1 MGNRSKGT
9 AFLIVFSLLLSLF
22 LPTSYSAQK
31 ITAGASCKSLNKKV
45 DYKNKTYTCIKK
57 GNKLVW
63 SKGVAIKSAAP
74 APIPTPTPTPSVTP
88 SPTSSAAPAPTP
100 TPTPA
105 PTVVPTPTPVK
116 FKAWS
121 TEIDSKTLSD
131 QAQQNFL
138 DWARDRRGNQSN
150 HLQIVQENQ
159 HSSRV
164 SILKRADELGAQLF
178 GSYFLQGSIT
188 VIGAS
193 ESWTIQ
199 ELAKSGWDTKTCS
212 NPYMPGVALCLD
224 RAKRQGYV
232 VTSDSNYDPRN
243 PGSDGGALL
252 AHEYFHLA
260 QANIMKSTNGIP
272 TKSGDANSAK
282 DIPAWF
288 LEGTADFVGFSV
300 AALSQNASYWEG
312 RERMLSYAPPQES
325 INKNSIADYEIR
337 VCCGNDTPTYP
348 YNVGQVATEYIVAS
362 IGFQKMLDIWI
373 DFGATRNFEL
383 SFEKVTGISKSA
395 FYEKFDL
402 IRTKVGL
409 PAISWRLEGLV
420 NKKISN

>member
-1 MGNRSKGT
+1 MKKRSKGAVLSVIFT
-9 AFLIVFSLLLSLF
+9 LLLSLF
-22 LPTSYSAQK
+22 IPTSYSAQK
-31 ITAGASCKSLNKKV
+31 ITAGATCKGLNKKV

-63 SKGVAIKSAAP
+63 SKGVVIKSAAP
-74 APIPTPTPTPSVTP
+74 VPI
-88 SPTSSAAPAPTP
+88 PTSSAAPAPTP
-100 TPTPA
+100 TPIPTPA

-138 DWARDRRGNQSN
+138 DWARDRRSNQSN

-193 ESWTIQ
+193 ENWTIQ
-199 ELAKSGWDTKTCS
+199 ELAKSGWDTKRCS
-212 NPYMPGVALCLD
+212 DPYMPGVALCLEWGPNVG
-224 RAKRQGYV
+224 RRQGYV
-232 VTSDSNYDPRN
+232 VTSDSNYDHRN

-252 AHEYFHLA
+252 AHEYFHLV
-260 QANIMKSTNGIP
+260 QVNIIKSTNGIP

-288 LEGTADFVGFSV
+288 LEGTAGFVGFSV

-312 RERMLSYAPPQES
+312 REKMLSYAPPQES
-325 INKNSIADYEIR
+325 INRNSISDYEIR

-348 YNVGQVATEYIVAS
+348 YIVGQVATEYLVAS

-373 DFGATRNFEL
+373 DYGATKNFEL
-383 SFEKVTGISKSA
+383 SFERVTGISKSA

>member
-1 MGNRSKGT
+1 MKRVLAT
-9 AFLIVFSLLLSLF
+9 ILIGCLALTLNLSVVEAAVK
-22 LPTSYSAQK
+22 PGSACKKLGQVK
-31 ITAGASCKSLNKKV
+31 KSAGIK
-45 DYKNKTYTCIKK
+45 YTCIKSGK
-57 GNKLVW
+57 KLVW
-63 SKGVAIKSAAP
+63 KKGTAIKSTAP
-74 APIPTPTPTPSVTP
+74 AITPTPTPTPL
-88 SPTSSAAPAPTP
+88 
-100 TPTPA
+100 
-105 PTVVPTPTPVK
+105 K
-116 FKAWS
+116 FEAWS
-121 TEIDSKTLSD
+121 TEINSKILSD
-131 QAQQNFL
+131 QAQQYFL
-138 DWARDRRGNQSN
+138 DWARDRIGNQSN
-150 HLQIVQENQ
+150 HLQIVQENK

-164 SILKRADELGAQLF
+164 SILKRADDLGAQLF

-199 ELAKSGWDTKTCS
+199 ELTKSGWDTKKCS
-212 NPYMPGVALCLD
+212 DPYMPGVALCLD

-232 VTSDSNYDPRN
+232 VTSDSNYDPRD

-260 QANIMKSTNGIP
+260 QTNIMKSTNGIP

-348 YNVGQVATEYIVAS
+348 YNIGQVATEYIVAS

-373 DFGATRNFEL
+373 DFGATKNFEL

>member
-1 MGNRSKGT
+1 MKRGLAT
-9 AFLIVFSLLLSLF
+9 ILIGCLALTLNFSVVEAAVK
-22 LPTSYSAQK
+22 PGSA
-31 ITAGASCKSLNKKV
+31 CKKLGQIKKSGGI
-45 DYKNKTYTCIKK
+45 KYTCIKSGK
-57 GNKLVW
+57 KLVW
-63 SKGVAIKSAAP
+63 KKGTASKSAAP
-74 APIPTPTPTPSVTP
+74 AITPTPTPTPIPTP
-88 SPTSSAAPAPTP
+88 NTTPTPTPTSSPTPAPTIKPTP
-100 TPTPA
+100 TPTPL
-105 PTVVPTPTPVK
+105 T
-116 FKAWS
+116 FEAWS
-121 TEIDSKTLSD
+121 TEIDSKILSD

-138 DWARDRRGNQSN
+138 DWARNRIGNQSN

-164 SILKRADELGAQLF
+164 SILKRADDLGAQLF
-178 GSYFLQGSIT
+178 GSYFLQGSVT

-199 ELAKSGWDTKTCS
+199 ELAKSGWDTKKCS
-212 NPYMPGVALCLD
+212 DPYMPGVALCLD

-300 AALSQNASYWEG
+300 AALSQNASYWQG

-373 DFGATRNFEL
+373 DFGSTRNFEL

>member
-1 MGNRSKGT
+1 MRSKSKKSILVVILT
-9 AFLIVFSLLLSLF
+9 LCISVFPLN
-22 LPTSYSAQK
+22 SYSAQK
-31 ITAGASCKSLNKKV
+31 ITAGASCKGLNEKV

-57 GNKLVW
+57 GSKLVW
-63 SKGVAIKSAAP
+63 SKGVTIKSAAP
-74 APIPTPTPTPSVTP
+74 AATPSPTASPTPAPTIKPTPTPTASPTPAPTIKPTPTPTPL
-88 SPTSSAAPAPTP
+88 
-100 TPTPA
+100 
-105 PTVVPTPTPVK
+105 K
-116 FKAWS
+116 FEAWS
-121 TEIDSKTLSD
+121 TEINSKILSD
-131 QAQQNFL
+131 QVQQNFL
-138 DWARDRRGNQSN
+138 DWARNRIGNQSN

-164 SILKRADELGAQLF
+164 SILKRADDLGAQLF